1 MPANANTFPITNVDW
16 TNGAGIIRDITTP
29 FYLRMHWLAK
39 QFAVV
44 RVDRFPIDIEIKD
57 FMNKAKCDVTLL
69 KDSKFRKTMT
79 EKSSKTPRKQF
90 ETELDSLKTKGMS
103 IDTLDQKLSQDAI
116 TNSED
121 IKLENITL
129 STLRVMIGGDSKSA
143 PLYTYFNIDETNQT
157 QVQLE
162 MMVGKQKT
170 NTKPAIIP
178 TEQMFEDTKAKFL
191 GKNESKES
199 KEIQANT
206 ESEKS
211 DDLEPGDSDNLT
223 DNQVY
228 ADILNR
234 RKNIILEGPPGTGK
248 THAIKGIVEQLEKS
262 EEDDGEG
269 LEIGGR
275 GKAEWA
281 ITMHPATSYEDF
293 IEGLRPAEKSD
304 EDAKSS
310 FIYKPG
316 VFVERVRDA
325 IQNPHQQHVVLLDE
339 LNRSNVPRV
348 LGDLLTTLEAS
359 KRTKRYNYS
368 ESGKKNLT
376 PIKSCDAEI
385 IYLQYTDREKD
396 SLSEKR
402 DELLQK
408 IENSGEEEFSVEQLK
423 SQINIIEKTKKRAR
437 KSLIKE
443 LKEKVGALPTDGTK
457 GNRNIMKKLCE
468 MRNVPISNTAV
479 DSFRPGAR
487 MFDGSTNFNYIGKE
501 GTDVKI
507 LSRKK
512 RTGKEDQRDIGHG
525 KIIESCLVSKDGEKY
540 CAFLKFNDI
549 AHPILAKDVEK
560 LTKAREQNWHKFEID
575 NLSIL
580 DEKSRQL
587 EVAVMGTT
595 SISPG
600 TDGDRYSQ
608 FIDVKIA
615 DYYDSG
621 CNGTCLFENSER
633 YWCEL
638 CDRNWNKEKR
648 TEVTLSGSKKKLHIP
663 DNLLVVGTMNTTD
676 RSVAPLDSALRRRFV
691 FLRVDPQKEIF
702 KKSETKFQDLSDD
715 AKKYFEDAEKNW
727 ISLNTWLETNLG
739 KDATI
744 GHSYLFELI
753 EQLSKSND
761 SVGEPKKYTKQ
772 MWQYSILPQV
782 ADLLDATG
790 QSHALWDKNPKPANM
805 VKEYL
810 LGLKLVLKTPDE
822 NMNRTFSRTLVVP
835 ASKKEETQIDD
846 EEE

>member
-1 MPANANTFPITNVDW
+1 MAEKISF
-16 TNGAGIIRDITTP
+16 G
-29 FYLRMHWLAK
+29 
-39 QFAVV
+39 
-44 RVDRFPIDIEIKD
+44 DIEIDEQGMVVFTECNMKINLDRTNYLLIKVENPQNEVVSIKD
-57 FMNKAKCDVTLL
+57 FTSFTWKITIL
-69 KDSKFRKTMT
+69 KDSSFRLKHKIDSVLEKLFKVRTT
-79 EKSSKTPRKQF
+79 EK
-90 ETELDSLKTKGMS
+90 DSLKQVLNHSFSAKSSGTMKKVKFTTFKQDYPLTNNWPQTIAS
-103 IDTLDQKLSQDAI
+103 IGVVCYGSSWAAPK
-116 TNSED
+116 NS
-121 IKLENITL
+121 
-129 STLRVMIGGDSKSA
+129 
-143 PLYTYFNIDETNQT
+143 
-157 QVQLE
+157 
-162 MMVGKQKT
+162 
-170 NTKPAIIP
+170 
-178 TEQMFEDTKAKFL
+178 KFL
-191 GKNESKES
+191 DGS
-199 KEIQANT
+199 T
-206 ESEKS
+206 ELVVHDLKIRFSEKPES
-211 DDLEPGDSDNLT
+211 TGSISGKSNGVEKGVSDNLT
-223 DNQVY
+223 DNQLY

-248 THAIKGIVEQLEKS
+248 THAIKGIVEELEKIKQ
-262 EEDDGEG
+262 DDGEG

-275 GKAEWA
+275 GKAKWA

-325 IQNPHQQHVVLLDE
+325 IQNPHQKHVVLLDE

-368 ESGKKNLT
+368 ESENKNLT

-385 IYLQYTDREKD
+385 IYLQYTNRDKD
-396 SLSEKR
+396 NLSEKR

-408 IENSGEEEFSVEQLK
+408 IDNAGEEEFTPEQLK
-423 SQINIIEKTKKRAR
+423 AQINIIKKTNKRAV
-437 KSLIKE
+437 KPLIKE
-443 LKEKVGALPTDGTK
+443 LKEKVEALPTDDTK
-457 GNRNIMKKLCE
+457 GNRNIMRKLCE

-479 DSFRPGAR
+479 DSFRPGTR
-487 MFDGSTNFNYIGKE
+487 MYEGSTNFHYIGKE

-595 SISPG
+595 NISPG

-621 CNGTCLFENSER
+621 CNGTCQFENSER

-691 FLRVDPQKEIF
+691 FLRVDPQTDIF
-702 KKSETKFQDLSDD
+702 KKSETKFQTLSDD
-715 AKKYFEDAEKNW
+715 VKKYFEDAEENW
-727 ISLNTWLETNLG
+727 ISLNTWLEKNLG

-753 EQLSKSND
+753 EQLSKADNSI
-761 SVGEPKKYTKQ
+761 GEPKKYTKQ
-772 MWQYSILPQV
+772 MWKYSILPQV

-790 QSHALWDKNPKPANM
+790 QAHALWDKNPEPAEN
-805 VKEYL
+805 VIEYL
-810 LGLKLVLKTPDE
+810 EGLELELVTPVE
-822 NMNRTFSRTLVVP
+822 NINRTFSRTLVHKPKKKMKKTEV
-835 ASKKEETQIDD
+835 KEE
-846 EEE
+846 

>member
-1 MPANANTFPITNVDW
+1 MADIPIVFPFKDIDW
-16 TNGAGIIRDITTP
+16 TNSDEPVVTELNLPFHLAYNIVGGKCALVEVLKFKPGFKLKKFLNEKCDLKILKGSYIRKLTKDKSCTNHRNTWKKSLQPITGLGFTASNKAT
-29 FYLRMHWLAK
+29 F
-39 QFAVV
+39 
-44 RVDRFPIDIEIKD
+44 DSDTSTIEINSDVVLKDIKITSLCALLWGVSTSAPDKISLVIDNKYSRSIRMYSLVGKKGESTPSKSEIEQTEKD
-57 FMNKAKCDVTLL
+57 FFSQNQ
-69 KDSKFRKTMT
+69 
-79 EKSSKTPRKQF
+79 TPIPSN
-90 ETELDSLKTKGMS
+90 SLATS
-103 IDTLDQKLSQDAI
+103 LTPQNTAN
-116 TNSED
+116 NSENNN
-121 IKLENITL
+121 KL
-129 STLRVMIGGDSKSA
+129 
-143 PLYTYFNIDETNQT
+143 
-157 QVQLE
+157 
-162 MMVGKQKT
+162 
-170 NTKPAIIP
+170 
-178 TEQMFEDTKAKFL
+178 
-191 GKNESKES
+191 
-199 KEIQANT
+199 
-206 ESEKS
+206 
-211 DDLEPGDSDNLT
+211 
-223 DNQVY
+223 Y

-248 THAIKGIVEQLEKS
+248 THAIKGIVEQLEKRK
-262 EEDDGEG
+262 EDGGEG

-275 GKAEWA
+275 GKADWA

-368 ESGKKNLT
+368 ESGNKNLT

-385 IYLQYTDREKD
+385 IYLQYTDKDKD

-408 IENSGEEEFSVEQLK
+408 IDNAGDAEFTPEQLK
-423 SQINIIEKTKKRAR
+423 AQINIIKKTNKRAL
-437 KSLIKE
+437 KPLIKE
-443 LKEKVGALPTDGTK
+443 LKEKVGALQTTESK
-457 GNRNIMKKLCE
+457 GNRNIIKKLCE
-468 MRNVPISNTAV
+468 IRNIPISNTAV
-479 DSFRPGAR
+479 DSFRPGIR
-487 MFDGSTNFNYIGKE
+487 MYEGSDTFNYIGKE
-501 GTDVKI
+501 GNDVTI
-507 LSRKK
+507 LAREK
-512 RTGKEDQRDIGHG
+512 RRGKEDQRDIGHG
-525 KIIESCLVSKDGEKY
+525 KIIDSCLVSKDGEKY
-540 CAFLKFNDI
+540 CAFLKFNDL

-560 LTKAREQNWHKFEID
+560 LIKAREQNWHKFEID

-587 EVAVMGTT
+587 EVAVMGTS

-615 DYYDSG
+615 DYYNSE
-621 CNGTCLFENSER
+621 CNGTCQFENSER

-663 DNLLVVGTMNTTD
+663 NNLLVVGTMNTTD

-691 FLRVDPQKEIF
+691 FLRVDPQTGIF
-702 KKSETKFQDLSDD
+702 KKEETKFQALSKD
-715 AKKYFEDAEKNW
+715 AKQYFNEAEQSWN
-727 ISLNTWLETNLG
+727 SLNTWLETNLG

-753 EQLSKSND
+753 EQLSEAND
-761 SVGEPKKYTKQ
+761 SIGEPKKFTKQ
-772 MWQYSILPQV
+772 MWQYSILPQL

-790 QSHALWDKNPKPANM
+790 QAHALWNKNDKRAEK
-805 VKEYL
+805 VIDYL
-810 LGLKLVLKTPDE
+810 NGLELELETPDE
-822 NMNRTFSRTLVVP
+822 DINRTFSRTLVHKP
-835 ASKKEETQIDD
+835 KKKRNKTED

>member
-1 MPANANTFPITNVDW
+1 MIVK
-16 TNGAGIIRDITTP
+16 
-29 FYLRMHWLAK
+29 M
-39 QFAVV
+39 
-44 RVDRFPIDIEIKD
+44 IKD
-57 FMNKAKCDVTLL
+57 KGFLSNKEIYAKWDEIGEKEDTLNTHLNLSSRPGDIPSYGENCTTIEEGSGCTIEEL
-69 KDSKFRKTMT
+69 KSIRKTNYEAEGERGNTGFCFATFSDKHKSWDEYLGSKFEFKSEQWNEAIRTNPQ
-79 EKSSKTPRKQF
+79 SSK
-90 ETELDSLKTKGMS
+90 D
-103 IDTLDQKLSQDAI
+103 
-116 TNSED
+116 
-121 IKLENITL
+121 
-129 STLRVMIGGDSKSA
+129 VGGS
-143 PLYTYFNIDETNQT
+143 
-157 QVQLE
+157 
-162 MMVGKQKT
+162 G
-170 NTKPAIIP
+170 
-178 TEQMFEDTKAKFL
+178 L
-191 GKNESKES
+191 GK
-199 KEIQANT
+199 
-206 ESEKS
+206 
-211 DDLEPGDSDNLT
+211 GDSDNLT
-223 DNQVY
+223 DNQLY

-262 EEDDGEG
+262 KEDGGEG

-275 GKAEWA
+275 GKAKWA

-359 KRTKRYNYS
+359 KRTKRYKYS
-368 ESGKKNLT
+368 ESGNNNLT

-385 IYLQYTDREKD
+385 IYLQYTDRDKD

-408 IENSGEEEFSVEQLK
+408 IDNAGEEEFTPEQLK
-423 SQINIIEKTKKRAR
+423 AQINIIKKTNKRAV

-443 LKEKVGALPTDGTK
+443 LKEKVGGLQTTDTK
-457 GNRNIMKKLCE
+457 GNRNIITKLCE

-479 DSFRPGAR
+479 DSFRPGTR
-487 MFDGSTNFNYIGKE
+487 MYEGSTNFHYIGKE

-621 CNGTCLFENSER
+621 CNGTCQFENSER
-633 YWCEL
+633 YWCDF
-638 CDRNWNKEKR
+638 CDRNWYR
-648 TEVTLSGSKKKLHIP
+648 DDRVEVTLSGSKKKLHIP

-691 FLRVDPQKEIF
+691 FLRVDPQTGIF
-702 KKSETKFQDLSDD
+702 KKSEFKYQSLSDD
-715 AKKYFEDAEKNW
+715 AKEYFVKAEKNW

-753 EQLSKSND
+753 EQLSKTKD
-761 SVGEPKKYTKQ
+761 STGDPKEYIKQ
-772 MWQYSILPQV
+772 MWKYSILPQV

-790 QSHALWDKNPKPANM
+790 QSNALWDKNPNPAKK
-805 VKEYL
+805 VIDYL
-810 LGLKLVLKTPDE
+810 QGLELKLLTPDE

-835 ASKKEETQIDD
+835 HEKSDGDNDDGSKLDDDD
-846 EEE
+846 EKNSL